1 MIEAATEFRK
11 NSFNDSD
18 SATLAKVATTFQNVA
33 DEAMSASDSA
43 SFIIAQMKAF
53 NIEASDAEHIID
65 AVNAVSNNYAV
76 SSGQLAQNLGNMSA
90 AMATGN
96 NTFEQSLGML
106 TAMTEITRNAAKGSR
121 ALITVQGR
129 LNQVVDESSDTGKA
143 LTEWYGKHKIA
154 IKNDEGQVRSLYEVL
169 TDVAKIW
176 PTLTKNEQMYYLQ
189 QQAGTTQTQNLA
201 ALLQNYET
209 AIKATNTALESNG
222 SAMQENERYMESITA
237 KEQALKAEFEDFAN
251 RVLSSEL
258 VGGFLDAGKS
268 MLDFANNDVGAATVR
283 IAAFSATTAS
293 VVGIVGNVIGK
304 MQRMSSVLSAMGAGG
319 SGVLGLLTSP
329 KTLLIIGGIVAAIG
343 LIVEGTKAIN
353 QAIENS
359 KFENLE
365 KQAEELRNQVD
376 QTKDALSEARQKLVE
391 LNEVPLKDRASEW
404 YKETEQLK
412 QQIEAYEY
420 LLELREKDVKDA
432 DEKAYSADVSG
443 KTQARALT
451 DDDGYNRFL
460 SGELMSEDQ
469 IKVATAQYDSLTE
482 AIQTNAKVF
491 MEYFDEKSRVAISEA
506 IAAGDFDKA
515 IQLERRALQMLGITF
530 QETTQTA
537 EEYEQSQAE
546 MMTLFA
552 QEISGVRSL
561 NAAQKEQYESYLTL
575 NQGRYEYLSAKNEL
589 TESEQAFV
597 DAYNN
602 MLLAFMKG
610 NRDIKSQ
617 ADVVNYLSNA
627 LGITSEEAYKLGTKL
642 GIVDLAWRDLRDDLY
657 GVDDVSDEMSTAKSK
672 VDSYIDALNE
682 YRQANQATVNS
693 NSVLVQSLF
702 DSNGQL
708 TETGKQALQTSS
720 SMANMA
726 KTFIEA
732 QQAQAQADFSALLL
746 AIQEVGSQASITA
759 SQIASMMSMAG
770 VSISGVDTDEGY
782 AKFKGQLSAQLNREA
797 TDQDVLDY
805 IRKQGEANYQKK
817 MEEYKDQLSQIGNY
831 VSSGAG
837 STAKKVEETAKD
849 SIDNVSDYAEKAAQA
864 AQQKIEDAFNKLR
877 EAEEKYW
884 DDKIDALEKQN
895 EQIDRQ
901 VQLEEKLKA
910 LQEAKQKKIL
920 LYKDGRFQYSEDIAA
935 IEGAQYDYDQTY
947 RDIANEE
954 QKEILNDLKEKALAL
969 IDEYREKALEQGT
982 LTQDDIKSLL
992 DEYHNLGNQTY
1003 NTVAYGVENM
1013 TNLISAGMQ
1022 GMIAAASGNIT
1033 DVSGLLNSAF
1043 GSGLSSILG
1052 GAGSGLGGTGY
1063 LDKWSSSW
1071 AEGTAESVLYGGA
1084 KDYLASPA
1092 EPGYL
1097 QRSKNYTAAVS
1108 DYYTN
1113 AKNYGADVAWWI
1125 QAMSDDSFRKN
1136 YFSQSKDDLLNTDWA
1151 KFAETAKD
1159 WNEFQESMARGIAKI
1174 KYLNLDV
1181 DIDKW
1186 ISDLFTVTRANKDSF
1201 MYQEGYSADELAAS
1215 ALRESGVSNRSQLGF
1230 IQAKYLADTLN
1241 PENEEDLYKFI
1252 NYRLN
1257 SGARY
1262 GNMAQMREVTKE
1274 MINRDDRTREN
1285 MLSMYK
1291 DMLIDF
1297 QNAVDHF
1304 SDSAE
1309 MTDEE
1314 FEAFRLA
1321 ISGTPIWDNFY
1332 YQGSYDLQKQ
1342 ALTGSRDAVI
1352 KKMAENSLAW
1362 KSADPT
1368 ERARLAAENQ
1378 KLGAAIGATY
1388 TDGKWDFG
1396 EDVSEI
1402 VSQAKANADSLEK
1415 ANKENNDSLENTIKE
1430 SITDV
1435 IDQIK
1440 KNTDR
1445 MLATDDENE
1454 KMILEAENE
1463 NLANSIGVDYE
1474 DGALDEESVRDAIKD
1489 KMRENARAW
1498 HNASDEEKAR
1508 LHAENEQLGASIG
1521 AKYDNGIWHYASGT
1535 RSAHGGLSLVGEDG
1549 PEMRVLGKG
1558 DGVIPSDITNT
1569 LWKFGQNPKLFMR
1582 SLGESVSN
1590 VFNID
1595 NLQLPN
1601 VKDPASFISGLKEF
1615 AYQYVTAR

>member
-53 NIEASDAEHIID
+53 NIEARDAEHIID

-154 IKNDEGQVRSLYEVL
+154 IKDDEGQVRSLYKVL

-251 RVLSSEL
+251 RVLSNEL
-258 VGGFLDAGKS
+258 AGGFLDAGKA

-283 IAAFSATTAS
+283 IAAFSATAAS
-293 VVGIVGNVIGK
+293 LVGIVGNVVGK
-304 MQRMSSVLSAMGAGG
+304 MQLISSAISDMGAGG

-343 LIVEGTKAIN
+343 LIVEGAKAIN

-365 KQAEELRNQVD
+365 KQAEEARNAVKS
-376 QTKDALSEARQKLVE
+376 TKDAIYEAEQKLND
-391 LNEVPLKDRASEW
+391 LNNTPVADRTSQW
-404 YKETEQLK
+404 YKETEQVNE
-412 QQIEAYEY
+412 QIEAYKR
-420 LLELREKDVKDA
+420 LLELREQYAKESE
-432 DEKAYSADVSG
+432 EKAYSADVSG
-443 KTQARALT
+443 KTQARTLT
-451 DDDGYNRFL
+451 DDNGYNRFL
-460 SGELMSEDQ
+460 SGELMSKNQ
-469 IKVATAQYDSLTE
+469 IKVATAQYDTLTE
-482 AIQTNAKVF
+482 AIKANANAF
-491 MEYFDEKSRVAISEA
+491 WDYFDEKSRVAIDEA
-506 IAAGDFDKA
+506 KAAGDFDKA

-530 QETTQTA
+530 TETTQSA
-537 EEYEQSQAE
+537 EEYTKDQAE
-546 MMTLFA
+546 LMRSMA
-552 QEISGVRSL
+552 QMIYPAESL
-561 NAAQKEQYESYLTL
+561 TASMRESWTSVLSD
-575 NQGRYEYLSAKNEL
+575 NQGRYEYLRNLDEL
-589 TESEQAFV
+589 NTSQQEFV
-597 DAYNN
+597 DSYEA
-602 MLLAFMKG
+602 LLNKMFAMDKE
-610 NRDIKSQ
+610 
-617 ADVVNYLSNA
+617 
-627 LGITSEEAYKLGTKL
+627 LGTDASRVQFIANLFGISTQEAYKYATSIGVVTTRY
-642 GIVDLAWRDLRDDLY
+642 GELRNDLY
-657 GVDDVSDEMSTAKSK
+657 GYSNAINEVSNAQSSAAQTANQLIAQAGILATQIDTTSL
-672 VDSYIDALNE
+672 SYQNLVAQEIIFNNQDIDIRQKIEALN
-682 YRQANQATVNS
+682 
-693 NSVLVQSLF
+693 LL
-702 DSNGQL
+702 
-708 TETGKQALQTSS
+708 
-720 SMANMA
+720 
-726 KTFIEA
+726 A
-732 QQAQAQADFSALLL
+732 QQAGVTAQAIAG
-746 AIQEVGSQASITA
+746 IQISS
-759 SQIASMMSMAG
+759 
-770 VSISGVDTDEGY
+770 SISIPSLVKDARAMGL
-782 AKFKGQLSAQLNREA
+782 KGKEALEWASEQQKANAEAGLSEYWSKL
-797 TDQDVLDY
+797 QDK
-805 IRKQGEANYQKK
+805 I
-817 MEEYKDQLSQIGNY
+817 EESVNSSSTTIA
-831 VSSGAG
+831 SGAG
-837 STAKKVEETAKD
+837 STAKKVEKTAKD
-849 SIDNVSDYAEKAAQA
+849 SIDNISDYAEKAAQA

-884 DDKIDALEKQN
+884 NDKIDALEKQN
-895 EQIDRQ
+895 EKIDRQ

-935 IEGAQYDYDQTY
+935 VEGAQYDYDQTY

-969 IDEYREKALEQGT
+969 IDEYKEKALEQGT
-982 LTQDDIKSLL
+982 LTQGDIKSLL

-1022 GMIAAASGNIT
+1022 GMIAAASGNISN
-1033 DVSGLLNSAF
+1033 VSGLLNSAF

-1052 GAGSGLGGTGY
+1052 GASSGLGGTGY

-1071 AEGTAESVLYGGA
+1071 AEGTADSVLYGGA

-1097 QRSKNYTAAVS
+1097 QRSKNYAAAVS

-1181 DIDKW
+1181 NIDKW
-1186 ISDLFTVTRANKDSF
+1186 ISDLFTATRANKDSF
-1201 MYQEGYSADELAAS
+1201 MYQEGYSKDELVAS

-1257 SGARY
+1257 SGTGY

-1332 YQGSYDLQKQ
+1332 YQGNYDLQKQ
-1342 ALTGSRDAVI
+1342 ALTSSRDAVI

-1362 KSADPT
+1362 QSADPT

-1445 MLATDDENE
+1445 MLATDDEDE

-1463 NLANSIGVDYE
+1463 NLADSIGVDYD

>member
-154 IKNDEGQVRSLYEVL
+154 IKDDEGQVRSLYEVL

-258 VGGFLDAGKS
+258 AGGFLDAGKS

-283 IAAFSATTAS
+283 ITAFSATAAS
-293 VVGIVGNVIGK
+293 LVGIVGNVIGK
-304 MQRMSSVLSAMGAGG
+304 MQQMSSALSAMGGAG

-329 KTLLIIGGIVAAIG
+329 KTLLIIGGIAAAIG
-343 LIVEGTKAIN
+343 LVVEGVNLINKASEANSFDSLVSNMDETKAELTELEQGYKDTKEKLDELNNTEYNGSIAEL
-353 QAIENS
+353 QAER
-359 KFENLE
+359 EQLE
-365 KQAEELRNQVD
+365 KQID
-376 QTKDALSEARQKLVE
+376 
-391 LNEVPLKDRASEW
+391 
-404 YKETEQLK
+404 
-412 QQIEAYEY
+412 AYEK
-420 LLELREKDVKDA
+420 LLELKKQDAVEDAKKVLESKQVVGAQIGGVRQDEMSGAYLETWNHNISLTDVQVAVLTKQYNSVREAQDA
-432 DEKAYSADVSG
+432 AFDSLSEYIDETTKVDYYTAVATGDMDTAYSIV
-443 KTQARALT
+443 
-451 DDDGYNRFL
+451 
-460 SGELMSEDQ
+460 
-469 IKVATAQYDSLTE
+469 
-482 AIQTNAKVF
+482 
-491 MEYFDEKSRVAISEA
+491 
-506 IAAGDFDKA
+506 
-515 IQLERRALQMLGITF
+515 
-530 QETTQTA
+530 
-537 EEYEQSQAE
+537 
-546 MMTLFA
+546 
-552 QEISGVRSL
+552 
-561 NAAQKEQYESYLTL
+561 
-575 NQGRYEYLSAKNEL
+575 
-589 TESEQAFV
+589 EQAL
-597 DAYNN
+597 N
-602 MLLAFMKG
+602 
-610 NRDIKSQ
+610 S
-617 ADVVNYLSNA
+617 
-627 LGITSEEAYKLGTKL
+627 L
-642 GIVDLAWRDLRDDLY
+642 GIVISEVKVKTIDLAEFQGNSLANMVSLVNHSKNLSSSTLDAISNTVEKARDVYNTLQTLPQSELKLWEIEFINNWEILNAVLEKTPQDPLGD
-657 GVDDVSDEMSTAKSK
+657 VDNSLDTAKSK
-672 VDSYIDALNE
+672 IDIYIDALNE

-693 NSVLVQSLF
+693 NNVLVQSLF

-732 QQAQAQADFSALLL
+732 QQAQAQADFSALIL

-782 AKFKGQLSAQLNREA
+782 AKFKGQLSAQLNRKA

-831 VSSGAG
+831 VTSGAG
-837 STAKKVEETAKD
+837 STAKKVEKTAKD
-849 SIDNVSDYAEKAAQA
+849 SIDDISDYAEKAAQA
-864 AQQKIEDAFNKLR
+864 AQQKIEDAFDKLR

-920 LYKDGRFQYSEDIAA
+920 LYKDGRFQYSQDLAA

-947 RDIANEE
+947 REIANEE

-969 IDEYREKALEQGT
+969 IDEYKEKALEQGT

-992 DEYHNLGNQTY
+992 DEYHNLGTQTY
-1003 NTVAYGVENM
+1003 NTVAYGVENI

-1052 GAGSGLGGTGY
+1052 GASSGLGGTGY

-1084 KDYLASPA
+1084 EDYLASPA

-1097 QRSKNYTAAVS
+1097 QRSKNYAAAMS

-1151 KFAETAKD
+1151 KVAETAKD

-1181 DIDKW
+1181 NIDKW

-1257 SGARY
+1257 SGVGY

-1362 KSADPT
+1362 QLADPT

-1445 MLATDDENE
+1445 MLATDDEDE
-1454 KMILEAENE
+1454 KMILEAENK
-1463 NLANSIGVDYE
+1463 NLAGSIGVDYD